1 MKEINSRFDIS
12 QVPLCASYTLK
23 FYDIFSLHYIVLLQ
37 QQQQKEKEKEAMN
50 FISPFL
56 LWHWKRCLEPLRS

>member
-56 LWHWKRCLEPLRS
+56 L